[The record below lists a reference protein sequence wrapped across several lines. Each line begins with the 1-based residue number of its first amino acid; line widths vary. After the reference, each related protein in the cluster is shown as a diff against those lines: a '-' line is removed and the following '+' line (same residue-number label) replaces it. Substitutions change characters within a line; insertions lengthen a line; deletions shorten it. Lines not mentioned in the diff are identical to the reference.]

1 MPDFTTLDSLKERE
15 VINVSD
21 GRRLG
26 NVCDAQLELCSGR
39 LIALIVPGECNFLG
53 ISKGDDVLIPW
64 GCIERIGDD
73 IIIVKCEG
81 EYMRVPRKKR
91 HFFKL

>member
-39 LIALIVPGECNFLG
+39 LTALIVPGECNFLG

-91 HFFKL
+91 RFFKL

>member
-1 MPDFTTLDSLKERE
+1 MPDLITLESLKDRE
-15 VINVSD
+15 VINVCD

-26 NVCDAQLELCSGR
+26 CVSDAQLDLCCGR
-39 LIALIVPGECNFLG
+39 LTAIIVPGECNFLG

-91 HFFKL
+91 RFFKL